1 MTSSMIHLG
10 VTMSVDKK
18 YFCKGFE
25 AIISHQPRWMV
36 LGTMPSVQSLKQEFY
51 YAHPRNA
58 FWPIMQS
65 LVNMSTSSIEDK
77 IALVD
82 KAGLVVWDVLESC
95 DRQGSLDS
103 AIKSPQANDFESFLA
118 NDVKIDTICFNGKK
132 AEQLFKRYV
141 LKQQII
147 PNHIQYIVLPS
158 TSPANASITVEDK
171 RLFWQ
176 EKLSHLV

>member
-1 MTSSMIHLG
+1 MTHCLG
-10 VTMSVDKK
+10 FKP
-18 YFCKGFE
+18 
-25 AIISHQPRWMV
+25 IISANPKLLV
-36 LGTMPSVQSLKQEFY
+36 LGTMPSVESLNQAFY

-58 FWPIMQS
+58 FWSIMQS
-65 LVNMSTSSIEDK
+65 LINMPINTIEDK

-82 KAGLVVWDVLESC
+82 QAGLAVWDVLESC
-95 DRQGSLDS
+95 DRVGSLDS
-103 AIKSPQANDFESFLA
+103 AIKSPQANDFESFLE
-118 NDVKIDTICFNGKK
+118 NHEKINTICFNGKK

-141 LKQQII
+141 LKKQKI

-176 EKLSHLV
+176 EKLSNLV

>member
-1 MTSSMIHLG
+1 MTHCLG
-10 VTMSVDKK
+10 FKPIVSANPKLL
-18 YFCKGFE
+18 
-25 AIISHQPRWMV
+25 V
-36 LGTMPSVQSLKQEFY
+36 LGTMPSVESLNQAFY

-65 LVNMSTSSIEDK
+65 LVNMPINTIEDK
-77 IALVD
+77 IALVE
-82 KAGLVVWDVLESC
+82 KSGLAVWDVLESC
-95 DRQGSLDS
+95 DRPGSLDS
-103 AIKSPQANDFESFLA
+103 AIKSPQANDFESFLERYE
-118 NDVKIDTICFNGKK
+118 KINTICFNGKK

-141 LKQQII
+141 LKQQMI

-176 EKLSHLV
+176 EKLSLLV